1 MKMNG
6 LAVRKFFGSGAV
18 FALLGASAATL
29 PTLAQA
35 HSDEQL
41 RQRINALG
49 TELTE
54 LRAQVEETDRKADAA
69 SRAVESDAN
78 ARVKWHLA
86 GYAAANFVSS
96 DADGTNST
104 FGFGSFNPIFHFQY
118 DNFFLF
124 EAEPSITIGDDGE
137 TEVDLEYAQFN
148 LILNDYVTLSAG
160 KIVSPVGQFAGRL
173 HPAWINKLPDAPPGF
188 GHDGIQ
194 PSSEVGFQVS
204 GGVPLGGDMVGTY
217 AIAVGNGPRTGFHGI
232 ELEGFSGDDNEN
244 KAVQG
249 RFGFLPMPYLEFGG
263 SFMVAKSAGVPAATG
278 PVSDGDFKL
287 WGIDAAYTR
296 GPLDVRGE
304 LLKGSLGSYMGAA
317 DPGDAVTQMIPG
329 TDWTA
334 WYAQAS
340 YRLSGVTDMPVL
352 RDLEPVI
359 RYSVFDVDGN
369 FAGEG
374 ERQIAIGVNYII
386 APSIIAKVALQRRD
400 FQAPGAANEN
410 RVLAQLAYG
419 F

>member
-1 MKMNG
+1 MSG

-35 HSDEQL
+35 DSDDPL

-54 LRAQVEETDRKADAA
+54 LRAQVEETERKADAA

-86 GYAAANFVSS
+86 GYAASTFVAS
-96 DADGTNST
+96 DADGTNSS
-104 FGFGSFNPIFHFQY
+104 FGFGTFSPIFHFQY
-118 DNFFLF
+118 DDFFLF
-124 EAEPSITIGDDGE
+124 EAEPSLTFNDDGG
-137 TEVDLEYAQFN
+137 TEIDLEYAQFN

-160 KIVSPVGQFAGRL
+160 KIVSPVGQFASRL

-194 PSSEVGFQVS
+194 PSSELGIQFS

-217 AIAVGNGPRTGFHGI
+217 AIAVGNGPRIGFHGI
-232 ELEGFSGDDNEN
+232 ELEGFSGDNNQN

-263 SFMVAKSAGVPAATG
+263 SFMVATAPGMPAPAG
-278 PVSDGDFKL
+278 PVTEGDFKL
-287 WGIDAAYTR
+287 WGVDAAYTR
-296 GPLDVRGE
+296 GPLNVRGE
-304 LLKGSLGSYMGAA
+304 LLKGSLGSYQGAA
-317 DPGDAVTQMIPG
+317 DPGDAVTQLLPG
-329 TDWTA
+329 SDWTA

-340 YRLSGVTDMPVL
+340 YRLSGITDTPIL
-352 RDLEPVI
+352 KDLEPVI
-359 RYSVFDVDGN
+359 RYSEFDVDGN
-369 FAGEG
+369 FSGEG
-374 ERQIAIGVNYII
+374 QRQITIGLNYII

-410 RVLAQLAYG
+410 RMLAQIAYG